1 MLLTKSVGNRSRT
14 PAGRGGRHSRGS
26 TPTQSDANRSFH
38 HESGIFN
45 QAAIDDSVVQDS
57 PELKDIPG
65 ERESV
70 ASGPFPMSIDT
81 RLEREEIAMRQE
93 LEALARERLI
103 EARAARGQT
112 TVADIWNTREAS
124 WAWAA
129 SFGRWVWSFRKL

>member
-1 MLLTKSVGNRSRT
+1 MLTRCAGNGSRT

-26 TPTQSDANRSFH
+26 TPAQSDANRSFH

-57 PELKDIPG
+57 PELKDIPE

-81 RLEREEIAMRQE
+81 RLEREEITMRQE
-93 LEALARERLI
+93 LEALARQRLI
-103 EARAARGQT
+103 EERVASGRT

-124 WAWAA
+124 WAWVSA
-129 SFGRWVWSFRKL
+129 SVRWVWSLRTL